1 VRGKTGGAIR
11 DVGSFQWTTAVKALA
26 VLSLKTALAK
36 ARGLSA
42 GHRLVGHKGSL
53 AASLDYAVSKQPGW
67 LTEMFGV
74 DSLGISMLRRLV
86 MRTNPERKRPGPVVL
101 CFSNIAISNTS
112 FYFTLNDSPVESV
125 DGIQQLLQCVIGGL
139 QGSESE
145 NEVQTPLTLAA

>member
-1 VRGKTGGAIR
+1 
-11 DVGSFQWTTAVKALA
+11 
-26 VLSLKTALAK
+26 
-36 ARGLSA
+36 
-42 GHRLVGHKGSL
+42 
-53 AASLDYAVSKQPGW
+53 
-67 LTEMFGV
+67 MFGV